1 MRTRVFLPA
10 VMIAG
15 CSAPLMTPSMTQ
27 APPPIVVAT
36 PPAPL
41 SHDGG
46 GAFVVMLGSDTTAV
60 EQYTRAGNTVTGDLV
75 TRQGG
80 TVINHY
86 ALTLNPDGTPSRL
99 NVTATKPGGAPAP
112 GIRSITA
119 TYGADTAV
127 VVTMRDTAVT
137 RRFAVKQPFPM
148 FQGLTPSIAMLEVV
162 FARLRDIRADTVGV
176 AAIGVTAGAT
186 PRALTYVK
194 FYEGDSARIWSPGY
208 GVQFA
213 RVDATGQVLGFSG
226 RQTTQKVEVR
236 RVPSIDLQKV
246 AAGFAAADSRASA
259 TIVSSRKDSVNTM
272 VGGAKISVVYFRPT
286 ARGRDIFRNGVLGDT
301 IWRTGAN
308 DATMFTTSK
317 DIVAEGKTIPA
328 GTYTLFTHVPRDN
341 SRYELIFNKQTK
353 QWGTAYDPA
362 QDLVRI
368 PLRLGTIVQPM
379 EAFSIEVM
387 PYGSP
392 NTGMIVMQWAHTQL
406 ALPFTVAP

>member
-1 MRTRVFLPA
+1 MRTRVSLLA
-10 VMIAG
+10 VVITG
-15 CSAPLMTPSMTQ
+15 CSAPLMIPSMTQ
-27 APPPIVVAT
+27 APPPIVVAR

-41 SHDGG
+41 AHDGS

-86 ALTLNPDGTPSRL
+86 TLTLNPNGMPSRL
-99 NVTATKPGGAPAP
+99 DVTATKPGGAPAP
-112 GIRSITA
+112 GIRAITA

-127 VVTMRDTAVT
+127 VITTRDTAVT
-137 RRFAVKQPFPM
+137 RRFAVRDPFPL

-162 FARLRDIRADTVGV
+162 FAHLRDIRADSMGV
-176 AAIGVTAGAT
+176 AAIGAASGAT
-186 PRALTYVK
+186 PRALSYVK
-194 FYEGDSARIWSPGY
+194 FYDGDSARISSQGY
-208 GVQFA
+208 VQYA
-213 RVDATGQVLGFSG
+213 RVDATGQVIGFSG
-226 RQTTQKVEVR
+226 RETTQKVEVR
-236 RVPSIDLQKV
+236 RVPQLDIQRV

-259 TIVSSRKDSVNTM
+259 TIVSSRKDSANAV
-272 VGGAKISVVYFRPT
+272 VGGARISVVYFRPT

-317 DIVAEGKTIPA
+317 NIVAEGKTIPA
-328 GTYTLFTHVPRDN
+328 GTYTLWTHVPRDN
-341 SRYELIFNKQTK
+341 SRYELIVNKQTK

-368 PLRLGTIVQPM
+368 PLRLGSIVQPM

-392 NTGMIVMQWAHTQL
+392 NSGMIVMQWAHTQL
-406 ALPFTVAP
+406 SLPFTVAP